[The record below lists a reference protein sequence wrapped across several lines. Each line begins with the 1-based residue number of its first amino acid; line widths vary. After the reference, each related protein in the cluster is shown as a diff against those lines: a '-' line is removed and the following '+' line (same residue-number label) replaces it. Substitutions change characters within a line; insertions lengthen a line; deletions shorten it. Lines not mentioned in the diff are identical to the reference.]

1 MWLTTLY
8 ASFWDLGGDP
18 TSQLSESDVAG
29 LIVDIVDDL
38 GPPELICI
46 RSPFVSVAWRI
57 SRAWGWTP
65 TRYVSFRVANLC
77 LNVETTLVSGLEW
90 ANV

>member
-29 LIVDIVDDL
+29 LIVDDL

-46 RSPFVSVAWRI
+46 RSPFVA
-57 SRAWGWTP
+57 SRGAATP
-65 TRYVSFRVANLC
+65 TRCVSFRIANLC
-77 LNVETTLVSGLEW
+77 LDVETILVSGVEG